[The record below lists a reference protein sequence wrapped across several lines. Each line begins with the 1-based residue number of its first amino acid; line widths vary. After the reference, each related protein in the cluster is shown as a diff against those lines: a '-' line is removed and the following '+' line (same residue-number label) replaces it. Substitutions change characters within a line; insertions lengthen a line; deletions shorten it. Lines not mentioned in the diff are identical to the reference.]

1 MRISTRAALTIIL
14 VGPILG
20 LAAGNASAL
29 PPADRDPIECK
40 PGYHQVGL
48 RCVKDRIPTPSPPPR
63 TPSANEPF
71 GAFDLAQQSTTKDR
85 IHLAG
90 WAADRDTP
98 TSPISVRIIVDGAAV
113 TTIAAGANRPD
124 VAAAH
129 AEVGPNHGYD
139 VEIPLSGDTHRVCV
153 TAINVGSG
161 ADKSLGC
168 KDMDW
173 VLKFAGN
180 RINYDI
186 EHAVIGTPTEL
197 NLYDVEHT
205 NSTSG
210 PITYALSGSKD
221 VENSSE
227 WKNTQTAG
235 VQASLEIEGKVGVPI
250 LAQGSAK
257 ARIEISGSV
266 AFVQGKTVKITDHWQ
281 WQENFTAKA
290 WRITRTTF
298 EVSQNTMD
306 VPYTINGSFVY
317 NSGAQV
323 PGTQQGIYSGTS
335 THLLK
340 AKHREYYLN
349 GDPVL
354 EPTTSN
360 AVVHADRTITLDR

>member
-1 MRISTRAALTIIL
+1 MRFHTRAALTTIL
-14 VGPILG
+14 VGATLG

-29 PPADRDPIECK
+29 PPADRDPIDCK

-48 RCVKDRIPTPSPPPR
+48 RCVKDRTPTPSPPRP
-63 TPSANEPF
+63 TPPANQPF
-71 GAFDLAQQSTTKDR
+71 GAFDLAQQTTTKDR
-85 IHLAG
+85 IHLVG
-90 WAADRDTP
+90 WAADQDTP
-98 TSPISVRIIVDGAAV
+98 SSPISVRIVVDNGPA
-113 TTIAAGANRPD
+113 TMITAGTSRPD
-124 VAAAH
+124 VAATIAGI
-129 AEVGPNHGYD
+129 GPNHGYD

-161 ADKSLGC
+161 VDQSLGC

-186 EHAVIGTPTEL
+186 EHAVIGNPTDL

-205 NSTSG
+205 NSTSE

-227 WKNTQTAG
+227 WKTTKTAG

-250 LAQGSAK
+250 LDQGSAK
-257 ARIEISGSV
+257 ARIEISGSI
-266 AFVQGKTVKITDHWQ
+266 AFAQGKTVKITDHWQ

-306 VPYTINGSFVY
+306 VPYTINGWFVY

-349 GDPVL
+349 GKPVL
-354 EPTTSN
+354 EPTTSG
-360 AVVHADRTITLDR
+360 AVVHSDRTVTLDR